1 MGLFYTMISGLQVVF
16 VKPFQTNSARWLCI
30 LLLLFFKELFLPTRV
45 DWLFSMGFR
54 EKWRWK
60 TEFYSSQSK
69 PWLKEKLL
77 SHHLSRYCTVCKCK
91 TVAFFVEWIKQA
103 FISIMNSCLPFCITD
118 IRKQF
123 FFLSLFQFC
132 DITTTAW
139 FIRSLFCAFTLF
151 CIQSPK
157 TKIHNWLWG
166 QTNNIFLYVYI
177 SMFCWFVFKPD
188 PRSTHTH
195 THFIRMSRLF
205 VDLSYLK

>member
-1 MGLFYTMISGLQVVF
+1 MACRWCLLNLS
-16 VKPFQTNSARWLCI
+16 KPI
-30 LLLLFFKELFLPTRV
+30 LHVGSVYYYIFFFKELFLPTRV

-118 IRKQF
+118 IRKQS

-132 DITTTAW
+132 DITTTVW

-151 CIQSPK
+151 CIQRQLTLRSNK
-157 TKIHNWLWG
+157 QHISLC
-166 QTNNIFLYVYI
+166 IYFYVLLI
-177 SMFCWFVFKPD
+177 CF
-188 PRSTHTH
+188 
-195 THFIRMSRLF
+195 
-205 VDLSYLK
+205 